1 MATTQQEL
9 RNDKDKLDL
18 DIATVTAK
26 IETEKLELKEL
37 YGTSNPNQKMI
48 DLLEKS
54 LDDLRMLR
62 ATLLAERKTITDALT
77 QPNQGTSTR
86 TRNHHRFP
94 FNLCREGGRGSRDFG
109 KEQRAGVHLEPCS
122 LS

>member
-1 MATTQQEL
+1 MASAQQEQL
-9 RNDKDKLDL
+9 GILNQE
-18 DIATVTAK
+18 IAETTAK

-37 YGTSNPNQKMI
+37 YVASGG
-48 DLLEKS
+48 KS
-54 LDDLRMLR
+54 TDQIKDIKESLTDLRKKET
-62 ATLLAERKTITDALT
+62 TLLAERKTITDALT

-86 TRNHHRFP
+86 ARNHHRFP